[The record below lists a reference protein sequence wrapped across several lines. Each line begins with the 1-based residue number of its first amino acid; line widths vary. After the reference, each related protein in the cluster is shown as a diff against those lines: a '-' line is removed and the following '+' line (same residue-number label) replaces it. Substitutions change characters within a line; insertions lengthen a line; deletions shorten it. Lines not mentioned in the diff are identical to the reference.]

1 MKALY
6 RATLGA
12 ALFVTWLS
20 AGAGAQP
27 QDYPSRPVRVI
38 VPYAAGGS
46 SDIVV
51 RLLGQKLSAL
61 WGQQLLV
68 DNRSGAGGL
77 IGTEA
82 AARATADG
90 YTLYLATDGPLT
102 VAAAMRQGLSYDWR
116 KDFVP
121 ISMLAVSYQ
130 MMLVSKVVPT
140 ETVAEF
146 VALAKSKP
154 GVLNYAS
161 IGIGSSPHLGAERFK
176 SAAGVDLTHV
186 PFRGSSTQA
195 IAAMVA
201 GDVAFFMNGTATSV
215 PHVKSGLLRGLAV
228 TSPTRQESVPD
239 IPTFSELGMPSVD
252 VMIWFAALAPAGT
265 PDAVL
270 RKLNADIIKVS
281 SDPVFRKELADRGL
295 DVKTSTP
302 EGLRDFM
309 ERDFIKVR
317 ELVDRLGIKPD

>member
-1 MKALY
+1 MVVRAFY
-6 RATLGA
+6 RAMASLPLLAALLSVGA
-12 ALFVTWLS
+12 A
-20 AGAGAQP
+20 A

-46 SDIVV
+46 SDILV

-82 AARATADG
+82 AARSNADG
-90 YTLYLATDGPLT
+90 YTLYLATDGPVT
-102 VAAAMRQGLSYDWR
+102 VAAAMRQTLPYDWR

-130 MMLVSKVVPT
+130 MMLVSKAVPA

-146 VALAKSKP
+146 IALAKARP
-154 GVLNYAS
+154 GVFNYAS

-195 IAAMVA
+195 IAAMVT

-215 PHVKSGLLRGLAV
+215 SHVKSGVLRGLAV
-228 TSPTRQESVPD
+228 TSPTRIESVPD

-252 VMIWFAALAPAGT
+252 VVIWFAALAPSGT
-265 PDAVL
+265 PEGII
-270 RKLNADIIKVS
+270 RKLHADIVRVS
-281 SDPVFRKELADRGL
+281 SDPLFRKELADRGFH
-295 DVKTSTP
+295 VKTSTP
-302 EGLRDFM
+302 DELKEYMEQDFS
-309 ERDFIKVR
+309 KVR
-317 ELVDRLGIKPD
+317 ELVDKLGLKAD